1 MRTLRKN
8 DSGHDVTFL
17 QMLLT
22 SAGFNN
28 PENGVFDAET
38 VTAIKSFQKKNSLD
52 DDAIVGKGTWRT
64 LLEKGYTF
72 FPKSTNLFLNDNEF
86 VSELHYKKQIILHH
100 TAGGPRPDFTI
111 GWWEQDTQRVG
122 TSFVIGRKSGDPDA
136 FDGVVYRAFPEYLWA
151 YHLGLSKKNS
161 SISADLRSSLNKTS
175 IGIEICSYGPLT
187 KKEDGTFRTVVNN
200 KVIPPDEVTDL
211 GDKWREYQ
219 YFEKYT
225 ARQLEATK
233 NLILTL
239 AYYFNVPVDDLAYD
253 SKWFGINKDALNG
266 TPGIWT
272 HVNYRKDKTDCFPQ
286 PELIDMLNSLHT
298 AFKDFKP
305 EMNEFE
311 RFSERNIND
320 LKPED
325 VMNYS
330 YDLQYEEEEN

>member
-8 DSGHDVTFL
+8 DSGNDVAFL
-17 QMLLT
+17 QLLLT
-22 SAGFNN
+22 SAGFSN
-28 PENGVFDAET
+28 PESSVFDAET
-38 VTAIKSFQKKNSLD
+38 VSSIKAFQKKNSLD
-52 DDAIVGKGTWRT
+52 DDAIVGKGTWRV

-111 GWWEQDTQRVG
+111 GWWEQDAQRVA

-175 IGIEICSYGPLT
+175 IGIEICSYGPLV
-187 KKEDGTFRTVVNN
+187 KQEDGTYRTVVNN
-200 KVIPPDEVTDL
+200 KVVPSEEVTDL
-211 GDKWREYQ
+211 GSKWRGYQ

-225 ARQLEATK
+225 EKQMEATK
-233 NLILTL
+233 NLILTM
-239 AYYFNVPVDDLAYD
+239 AYCFNIPIADVVYD
-253 SKWFGINKDALNG
+253 SSWFNINKNALNA

-272 HVNYRKDKTDCFPQ
+272 HVNFRKDKTDCFPQ
-286 PELIDMLNSLHT
+286 PELIEMLNSLHD
-298 AFKDFKP
+298 AFMDFKP
-305 EMNEFE
+305 EMNVFE
-311 RFSERNIND
+311 RSWERSITD
-320 LKPED
+320 MTPED
-325 VMNYS
+325 VINYS
-330 YDLQYEEEEN
+330 YDLQE